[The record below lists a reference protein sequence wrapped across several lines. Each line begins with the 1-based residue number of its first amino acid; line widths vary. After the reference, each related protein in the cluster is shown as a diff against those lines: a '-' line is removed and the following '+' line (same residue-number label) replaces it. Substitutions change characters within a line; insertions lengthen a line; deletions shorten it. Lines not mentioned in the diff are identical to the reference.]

1 MKELNLTAN
10 TSSEKRVKEYLEQNA
25 SDVLA
30 DKINNGVKIEKDGK
44 TLINK
49 KTLDGFMNYATEEAR
64 KQAEKG
70 ARSACI
76 EDSVVFGWAIH
87 YFEEDS
93 IEGTLYKED
102 GTEYKKPTPKKST
115 KSKTT
120 STKTTPTKPEETAVA
135 KPPQKTSKKKSD
147 KYMLE
152 NQMSFFN
159 FS

>member
-30 DKINNGVKIEKDGK
+30 DKINNGVIVERDGK
-44 TLINK
+44 ILINK

-93 IEGTLYKED
+93 IEGTLYNED